1 MEKLFTKNTLIV
13 ILSLTVISPLFWS
26 FFEGSLSYIIYL
38 FLLFIVWI
46 LYLIRTARKIESKE

>member
-1 MEKLFTKNTLIV
+1 MENINIRNVLVV

-38 FLLFIVWI
+38 FMLFAFWVI
-46 LYLIRTARKIESKE
+46 YLARMAKKLENRE